1 VLALVAGYAL
11 AIQTLLL
18 GVVGAS
24 QAARATDGTADY
36 IICLAHEGVAKP
48 APSDVPDQ
56 HSECAANCILC
67 AGAVHTVALPPL
79 GASLGLVSA
88 TGEVLRWHRPD
99 WQISVLFDSPVV
111 QPRGPPLAA

>member
-1 VLALVAGYAL
+1 VLALVAAYAL
-11 AIQTLLL
+11 VIQTLLS
-18 GVVGAS
+18 GVVGAA
-24 QAARATDGTADY
+24 QAARATDRTADY
-36 IICLAHEGVAKP
+36 IICLAHDDVAKS
-48 APSDVPDQ
+48 APSGVPDQ

-67 AGAVHTVALPPL
+67 AGVVTVALLPL

-99 WQISVLFDSPVV
+99 WQISAPFDSPVV